1 MTTTRKPA
9 TRTARITR
17 WAKARNLH
25 HTLPALAV
33 FGVAAYQ
40 SYWHTVE
47 VVARSGE
54 GGHGVAHI
62 MAISVDGLMIVASRY
77 VTSSKTRSGKVLSA
91 VGFVLG
97 MLATLGSNL
106 AAADANPMSRAV
118 AVWPAVALIA
128 TACILHW
135 GNMPAKRART
145 NSTAR
150 KATTATP
157 KIRSIA

>member
-1 MTTTRKPA
+1 MTTRKPP
-9 TRTARITR
+9 TRTAKVVKF
-17 WAKARNLH
+17 AKARNLH

-47 VVARSGE
+47 VVARAGE

-77 VTSSKTRSGKVLSA
+77 ITASKTRSGKVLSA

-106 AAADANPMSRAV
+106 AAADANPLSRAV

-135 GNMPAKRART
+135 GNRPAKRSATRSAAKVT
-145 NSTAR
+145 NTA
-150 KATTATP
+150 

>member
-1 MTTTRKPA
+1 MTATRKPP
-9 TRTARITR
+9 TRTAKVVKF
-17 WAKARNLH
+17 AKARNLH
-25 HTLPALAV
+25 HTLPALSV
-33 FGVAAYQ
+33 FTVAAYQ

-54 GGHGVAHI
+54 GQHGVAHI

-77 VTSSKTRSGKVLSA
+77 ITVSKTRAGKALSI

-106 AAADANPMSRAV
+106 AAADPSALSRAV

-135 GNMPAKRART
+135 GNRPAKRQGR
-145 NSTAR
+145 SQTAA
-150 KATTATP
+150 KNTP
-157 KIRSIA
+157 AKLRAVP